1 MEEDTEISSKP
12 ESPRK
17 SEEEAV
23 MERKSDSE
31 NEQKTPKVCD
41 IKMNE
46 VSTMKK
52 GTIEFLPLSNSSKS
66 DSEEDDDCKSP
77 ITDVKMENDANEE
90 EKVLDKA

>member
-77 ITDVKMENDANEE
+77 ITEQYK
-90 EKVLDKA
+90 KALE